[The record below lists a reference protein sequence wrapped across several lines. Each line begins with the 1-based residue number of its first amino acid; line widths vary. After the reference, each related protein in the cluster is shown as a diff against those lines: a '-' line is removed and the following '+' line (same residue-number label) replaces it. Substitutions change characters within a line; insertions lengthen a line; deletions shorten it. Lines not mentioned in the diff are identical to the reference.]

1 MGFYLNN
8 KSKVSL
14 YKSEMQRPYFVD
26 KTLILSELFPFIE
39 SGNSHIC
46 ITRPRR
52 FGKTVMANM
61 IGAFFEKY
69 EDTKE
74 IFDQLKISKS
84 PEYEKHRN
92 KHDVIYIDFS
102 KMPEDCDSYDQYIS
116 RIINRLKKDLIR
128 EYPDADYEEEDALWD
143 ILDCIFDMYD
153 GQKFIF
159 VMDEWDC
166 VFHKA
171 FITREDQQKY
181 ISFLS
186 NLLKDHGY
194 VELSY
199 MTGILPIA
207 KYSSGS
213 ELNMFLE
220 YTMASEE
227 KFNEYFGFT
236 ESEVDDLFVK
246 YLKICEIPAITR
258 EQLRLWYDGY
268 ATKAGE
274 RMYNPRSVVTA
285 LSNNNIGNYWTSS
298 GPYDE
303 IFYYIRQNIDDV
315 QNDLALMISGEAVT
329 AKIQEYA
336 AVSMNLT
343 TKNEIFSAM
352 IVYGFLSYEN
362 GEVRIPNKELMN
374 KFDDMIQKEE
384 RLGYVYQLA
393 KESERML
400 KATLAGNTKVMEEIL
415 EYAHNTETPI
425 LSYNNETELSAI
437 VNLIYLSARDIYRV
451 EREDKAGKGFV
462 DFVFYPKRECDPGM
476 ILELKVDHTSEEA
489 LEQIKNKNYKLRF
502 QGKLAEKK
510 VTVKKI
516 LGIGISYDRKT
527 KKHSCQVEWL

>member
-1 MGFYLNN
+1 
-8 KSKVSL
+8 
-14 YKSEMQRPYFVD
+14 
-26 KTLILSELFPFIE
+26 
-39 SGNSHIC
+39 
-46 ITRPRR
+46 
-52 FGKTVMANM
+52 
-61 IGAFFEKY
+61 
-69 EDTKE
+69 
-74 IFDQLKISKS
+74 
-84 PEYEKHRN
+84 
-92 KHDVIYIDFS
+92 
-102 KMPEDCDSYDQYIS
+102 
-116 RIINRLKKDLIR
+116 
-128 EYPDADYEEEDALWD
+128 
-143 ILDCIFDMYD
+143 
-153 GQKFIF
+153 
-159 VMDEWDC
+159 
-166 VFHKA
+166 
-171 FITREDQQKY
+171 
-181 ISFLS
+181 
-186 NLLKDHGY
+186 
-194 VELSY
+194 
-199 MTGILPIA
+199 
-207 KYSSGS
+207 
-213 ELNMFLE
+213 
-220 YTMASEE
+220 
-227 KFNEYFGFT
+227 
-236 ESEVDDLFVK
+236 
-246 YLKICEIPAITR
+246 
-258 EQLRLWYDGY
+258 
-268 ATKAGE
+268 
-274 RMYNPRSVVTA
+274 
-285 LSNNNIGNYWTSS
+285 
-298 GPYDE
+298 
-303 IFYYIRQNIDDV
+303 
-315 QNDLALMISGEAVT
+315 MISGEAVT

-415 EYAHNTETPI
+415 EYAHNTETLI

-510 VTVKKI
+510 VAVKKI

>member
-1 MGFYLNN
+1 
-8 KSKVSL
+8 
-14 YKSEMQRPYFVD
+14 
-26 KTLILSELFPFIE
+26 
-39 SGNSHIC
+39 
-46 ITRPRR
+46 
-52 FGKTVMANM
+52 MANM
-61 IGAFFEKY
+61 ITAFLGKKQ
-69 EDTKE
+69 DSDS
-74 IFDQLKISKS
+74 IFKSLKISQNNLYNK
-84 PEYEKHRN
+84 YRN
-92 KHDVIYIDFS
+92 KYNVISIDFS
-102 KMPEDCDSYDQYIS
+102 KMPRDCDSYTDYID
-116 RIINRLKKDLIR
+116 RIETNLIR
-128 EYPDADYEEEDALWD
+128 DLRKEYPQIEIYEDDSAADVLETIFEECD
-143 ILDCIFDMYD
+143 
-153 GQKFIF
+153 QQRF
-159 VMDEWDC
+159 VFVLDEWDFI
-166 VFHKA
+166 FHKD
-171 FITREDQQKY
+171 FVTEENKKQY
-181 ISFLS
+181 VLFLS
-186 NLLKDHGY
+186 NLLKDRSY
-194 VELSY
+194 VQLTY

-213 ELNMFLE
+213 ELNMFWE
-220 YTMASEE
+220 YTMASEA
-227 KFNEYFGFT
+227 KYNEYFGFT
-236 ESEVDDLFVK
+236 DSEVDQLYEK
-246 YLKICEIPAITR
+246 YTRNTR
-258 EQLRLWYDGY
+258 EIHISREDLKEWYDGY
-268 ATKAGE
+268 TTKSGE
-274 RMYNPRSVVTA
+274 RMYNPRSVVLA
-285 LSNNNIGNYWTSS
+285 LTNNNIGNYWTSS

-425 LSYNNETELSAI
+425 ISYNNETELSAI